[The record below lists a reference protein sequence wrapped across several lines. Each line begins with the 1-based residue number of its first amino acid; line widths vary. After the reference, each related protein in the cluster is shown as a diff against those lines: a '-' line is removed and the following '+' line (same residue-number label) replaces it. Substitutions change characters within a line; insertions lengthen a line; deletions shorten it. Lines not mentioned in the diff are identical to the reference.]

1 MDDPGAIDQLS
12 EYTFTTAVPFMK
24 FSMSIY
30 NEFCVLTV
38 VLLMV
43 DKRTHDEFTKM
54 SFSIK

>member
-12 EYTFTTAVPFMK
+12 ECTFTTAVPFMK

-43 DKRTHDEFTKM
+43 DKRIRSDINF
-54 SFSIK
+54 FS